1 LRACRDRSR
10 GWIAQEGKVHPTDD
24 GDGNP
29 FVATDAPPPPYESVV
44 LKDGVRSPGAGA
56 HFLPAVAVH

>member
-1 LRACRDRSR
+1 M
-10 GWIAQEGKVHPTDD
+10 HPTDD

-44 LKDGVRSPGAGA
+44 LKDGVRSPRAGA
-56 HFLPAVAVH
+56 LFLPAVAVH